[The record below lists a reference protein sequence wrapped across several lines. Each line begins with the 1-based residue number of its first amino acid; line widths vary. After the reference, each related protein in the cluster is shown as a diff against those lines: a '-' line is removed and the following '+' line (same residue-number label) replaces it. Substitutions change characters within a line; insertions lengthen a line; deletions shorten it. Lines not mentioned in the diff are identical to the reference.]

1 MSDRD
6 LLAAQFEEERPRLRG
21 VAYRML
27 GSLAEADDAVQ
38 EAWLRADGADIS
50 EVRNLPAWLTTVVAR
65 VCLNLLRT
73 RERRREDSLDAFP
86 LDRGDDGAD
95 LAEEAQLADSVGLA
109 MLVVLDVLGPAERI
123 AFVLH
128 DMFAVPFEDIAQILD
143 RSPAAVRQLAS
154 RARRRVRGGEAVPA
168 DASKR
173 RGAVEAYLAAAREG
187 DFAGLLKVLDPD
199 VVLHSDTGA
208 APVVLRGVRAVS
220 KGALLASE
228 LARST
233 QVAVV
238 DGVPGLVLAPRGRLA
253 VVLKFVFDGD
263 LIAGIDVISAPERLR
278 GLEISLG

>member
-1 MSDRD
+1 M
-6 LLAAQFEEERPRLRG
+6 LAAQFEEERPRLRG

>member
-1 MSDRD
+1 MDRKN

-38 EAWLRADGADIS
+38 EAWLRVDSADIS

-73 RERRREDSLDAFP
+73 REHRREDSLDAFP
-86 LDRGDDGAD
+86 LDRGDDSAD

-154 RARRRVRGGEAVPA
+154 RARRRVRGGEAGPA

-173 RGAVEAYLAAAREG
+173 RGVVEAYLAAAREG

-228 LARST
+228 VARST
-233 QVAVV
+233 QVALV

-263 LIAGIDVISAPERLR
+263 LITGIDVISAPERLR
-278 GLEISLG
+278 GLEIALG

>member
-1 MSDRD
+1 MDDRD
-6 LLAAQFEEERPRLRG
+6 LLAVRFEEERPRLRG

-27 GSLAEADDAVQ
+27 GSLSEADDAVQ

-128 DMFAVPFEDIAQILD
+128 DMFAVPFEDVAQILD

-154 RARRRVRGGEAVPA
+154 RARRRVRGGEAGPA

-173 RGAVEAYLAAAREG
+173 RGVVEAYLAAAREG

-228 LARST
+228 VARST
-233 QVAVV
+233 QVALV
-238 DGVPGLVLAPRGRLA
+238 DGGPGLVLAPRGRLA
-253 VVLKFVFDGD
+253 VVLNFVFDGD
-263 LIAGIDVISAPERLR
+263 LITGIDVISAPERLR
-278 GLEISLG
+278 GLEIALG

>member
-1 MSDRD
+1 MDART
-6 LLAAQFEEERPRLRG
+6 LLAAQFEEQRPRLRG

-27 GSLAEADDAVQ
+27 GSLSEADDAVQ
-38 EAWLRADGADIS
+38 EAWLRVDSADIS
-50 EVRNLPAWLTTVVAR
+50 EVQNLPAWLTTVVAR

-154 RARRRVRGGEAVPA
+154 RARRRVRGGEAGPA

-228 LARST
+228 VARST
-233 QVAVV
+233 QVALV

-253 VVLKFVFDGD
+253 VVLTFVFDGD
-263 LIAGIDVISAPERLR
+263 LITGIDVISAPERLR
-278 GLEISLG
+278 GLEIALG

>member
-1 MSDRD
+1 MHDRN
-6 LLAAQFEEERPRLRG
+6 LLAAQFEEQRPRLRG

-27 GSLAEADDAVQ
+27 GSLSEADDAVQ

-50 EVRNLPAWLTTVVAR
+50 EVQNLPAWLTTVVAR

-86 LDRGDDGAD
+86 LDRGDEGAD

-154 RARRRVRGGEAVPA
+154 RARRRVRGGEAGPA

-228 LARST
+228 VARGT
-233 QVAVV
+233 QVALV
-238 DGVPGLVLAPRGRLA
+238 DGGPGLVLAPRGRLA

-263 LIAGIDVISAPERLR
+263 LITGIDVISEPERLR
-278 GLEISLG
+278 GLEIALG

>member
-1 MSDRD
+1 MDEKS
-6 LLAAQFEEERPRLRG
+6 LLAAQFEEQRLRLRG

-27 GSLAEADDAVQ
+27 GSLSEADDAVQ
-38 EAWLRADGADIS
+38 EAWLRVDSADLSA
-50 EVRNLPAWLTTVVAR
+50 VQNLPAWLTTVVAR

-143 RSPAAVRQLAS
+143 RNPAAVRQLAS
-154 RARRRVRGGEAVPA
+154 RARRRVRGGEAGPA

-173 RGAVEAYLAAAREG
+173 RGVVEAYLAAAREG

-199 VVLHSDTGA
+199 VVLHSDTSA

-228 LARST
+228 MARST

-278 GLEISLG
+278 GLEIALG

>member
-1 MSDRD
+1 MDARA
-6 LLAAQFEEERPRLRG
+6 LLAARFEEERPRLRG

-38 EAWLRADGADIS
+38 EAWLRVDSADIS
-50 EVRNLPAWLTTVVAR
+50 AVQNLPAWLTTVVAR

-86 LDRGDDGAD
+86 LDRRDDGAD

-128 DMFAVPFEDIAQILD
+128 DMFTVPFEDIAHILD

-154 RARRRVRGGEAVPA
+154 RARRVRGGEAGPA

-173 RGAVEAYLAAAREG
+173 RGVVEAYLAAAREG

-228 LARST
+228 VARST

-253 VVLKFVFDGD
+253 VVLTFVFDGD
-263 LIAGIDVISAPERLR
+263 RITGIDVISAPERLR
-278 GLEISLG
+278 GLEIALG

>member
-1 MSDRD
+1 MDARA
-6 LLAAQFEEERPRLRG
+6 LLAARFEEERPRLRG

-38 EAWLRADGADIS
+38 EAWLRVDSADIS
-50 EVRNLPAWLTTVVAR
+50 AVQNLPAWLTTVVAR

-86 LDRGDDGAD
+86 LDRRDDGAD

-128 DMFAVPFEDIAQILD
+128 DMFAVPFEDIAHILD

-154 RARRRVRGGEAVPA
+154 RARRRVRGGEAGPA

-173 RGAVEAYLAAAREG
+173 RGVVEAYLAAAREG

-228 LARST
+228 VARST
-233 QVAVV
+233 QVVVV

-253 VVLKFVFDGD
+253 VVLTFVFDGD
-263 LIAGIDVISAPERLR
+263 RITGIDVISAPERLR
-278 GLEISLG
+278 GLEIALG

>member
-1 MSDRD
+1 MDEKS
-6 LLAAQFEEERPRLRG
+6 LLAAQFEEQRPRLRG

-27 GSLAEADDAVQ
+27 GSLSEADDAVQ
-38 EAWLRADGADIS
+38 EAWLRVDSADLSA
-50 EVRNLPAWLTTVVAR
+50 VQNLPAWLTTVVAR

-143 RSPAAVRQLAS
+143 RNPAAVRQLAS
-154 RARRRVRGGEAVPA
+154 RARRRVRGGEAGPA

-173 RGAVEAYLAAAREG
+173 RGVVEAYLAAAREG

-199 VVLHSDTGA
+199 VVLHSDTSA

-228 LARST
+228 MARST

-278 GLEISLG
+278 GLEIALG